1 MAAEDLA
8 KLFTRL
14 LSSQVPNI
22 VRGVLNGLLNRY
34 GDLYRRGAV
43 SPQQINAIADLL
55 EMAAK
60 ELRKIPYA
68 KPDIRLIGEGEEEDE
83 EEGQGA

>member
-14 LSSQVPNI
+14 LSSQMPNI
-22 VRGVLNGLLNRY
+22 VRGILNGLLNRY
-34 GDLYRRGAV
+34 GDLYRRGV
-43 SPQQINAIADLL
+43 LSPQQINAIADLL
-55 EMAAK
+55 ERAAK
-60 ELRKIPYA
+60 ELRKIPV

-83 EEGQGA
+83 EER